1 MKPPSTLLRRLA
13 SPWNMLA
20 AALLVLAGLIGFD
33 LQLSHASVMQQEQQR
48 LLQMTAIV
56 EANLSSRLQST
67 SQALDSI
74 RQDLPA
80 RLQPGND
87 PGAMNRRLQSMVA
100 AMTGVRSLSV
110 VDANGDVIASNRPD
124 LLGLNTFDAE
134 RYQAM
139 RRSRDPALLYIS
151 SPFRSVSG
159 DYHMAAGK
167 VVLDARGELLAYVSA
182 VLDPDYFS
190 LLLESVLYAPDMRAT
205 LIHGDGQGVY
215 QVPDREGIAGL
226 DFVKMPNSLF
236 NLHLQSGQK
245 TSVQQG
251 IAAAPGQHRLIV
263 LSSIQP
269 TTVASNKALVVAL
282 GRQVP
287 AIYAGWK
294 RELWVKLAL
303 LLTLAGVAS
312 LALLAIQ
319 WRQRAYAQLR
329 RSHEAAARQAELR
342 LRESEE
348 RFRKLF
354 EDTVQAVLLV
364 EEGRCIAAN
373 QAALKMHGMERPEQ
387 LLGRT
392 RSELSPAFQ
401 PDGQLS
407 AIKAEQLRQLAF
419 EQGAC
424 EFEWTFQRP
433 DGQTFIAQQVVTLI
447 QQGGKALLHIAGSDI
462 TEQQKTRAQVE
473 FLAYHDGLTGLPNRL
488 LGQQRL
494 QQEIQRAR
502 QQDQGLAVLYM
513 DMDKFKYVND
523 SYGHAVGDA
532 MLRSVAQRLLQSLRT
547 RDMVCRLSG
556 DEFMVV
562 LPEVQAGQQVASLC
576 QRMLDALAAPF
587 EVEGLQLYASFSIG
601 VAQFPQDGSDSETL
615 MLNADTALYE
625 AKKAGQKRYRFFEPD
640 MNVKL
645 LHYVET
651 CEALRLALEQQQ
663 FELHY
668 QPQIELS
675 SGQVTGVEALLR
687 WRRPGH
693 GLVAPGSFIGIAE
706 ESGLIVPIGRWVL
719 HEACRQA
726 AAWQRTGL
734 ALGRIAVN
742 LSAVQFRQGVVEQ
755 DVRAALESSG
765 LDPARLELELTESL
779 LLEHDDSV
787 LSTLAQWSARGIR
800 LAIDDFGTGYSSLAY
815 LKRMQVDLL
824 KIDRSFITG
833 LLHDEENQAIVR
845 AMVQIARSLQ
855 IETLAEGIE
864 DPRVAEQLKALGCD
878 GVQGHWYA
886 APQPAQALEQWLAGQ
901 RAGERESGDATRPAA
916 PGLNFHPSI
925 RENPSL
931 TMQ

>member
-1 MKPPSTLLRRLA
+1 
-13 SPWNMLA
+13 
-20 AALLVLAGLIGFD
+20 
-33 LQLSHASVMQQEQQR
+33 
-48 LLQMTAIV
+48 
-56 EANLSSRLQST
+56 
-67 SQALDSI
+67 
-74 RQDLPA
+74 
-80 RLQPGND
+80 
-87 PGAMNRRLQSMVA
+87 MVA

-110 VDANGDVIASNRPD
+110 VTASGELIASNRPE
-124 LLGLNTFDAE
+124 LLGLNAHAAE
-134 RYQAM
+134 RYQTM
-139 RRSRDPALLYIS
+139 RRSLDPRLLYIS
-151 SPFRSVSG
+151 IPFRSASG
-159 DYHMAAGK
+159 NYHMAAGK
-167 VVLDARGELLAYVSA
+167 VVLDDSGALKAYVSA

-190 LLLESVLYAPDMRAT
+190 LLLDSVLYAPDMRAA

-215 QVPDREGIAGL
+215 QVPDSEGIAGL

-251 IAAAPGQHRLIV
+251 ITAATGQHRLIV
-263 LSSIQP
+263 LSSVQP
-269 TTVASNKALVVAL
+269 TAVASSKALVVAL
-282 GRQVP
+282 SRQVP

-303 LLTLAGVAS
+303 FLTLAGVTS

-319 WRQRAYAQLR
+319 WRQRAFAQLR
-329 RSHEAAARQAELR
+329 RSHEAATRQAEWR

-354 EDTVQAVLLV
+354 EDTVQPVVLV

-373 QAALKMHGMERPEQ
+373 QAALRMHGMNRIEQ

-392 RSELSPAFQ
+392 RSDLSPLFQ
-401 PDGQLS
+401 PDGQPSAAKAAQLS
-407 AIKAEQLRQLAF
+407 QLAL

-424 EFEWTFQRP
+424 EFEWTFLRP
-433 DGQTFIAQQVVTLI
+433 DGQTFTAQQVVTLI
-447 QQGGKALLHIAGSDI
+447 HQGGKALLHIVGHDI
-462 TEQQKTRAQVE
+462 TEQKKAREQVE
-473 FLAYHDGLTGLPNRL
+473 FMAYHDGLTGLPNRL

-494 QQEIQRAR
+494 QQEIQQAR
-502 QQDQGLAVLYM
+502 EQLQGVAVLYL

-523 SYGHAVGDA
+523 SCDHAVGDA
-532 MLRSVAQRLLQSLRT
+532 MLRSVAGRLLQSLRT

-562 LPEVQAGQQVASLC
+562 LPEVQDRQPVASLC

-587 EVEGLQLYASFSIG
+587 EVEGLQLFASFSIG
-601 VAQFPQDGSDSETL
+601 VARFPQDGSDSETL

-675 SGQVTGVEALLR
+675 SGRVTGVEALLR

-726 AAWQRTGL
+726 AAWQQAGL
-734 ALGRIAVN
+734 AVGRMAVN
-742 LSAVQFRQGVVEQ
+742 LSAIQFRQGVAEQ
-755 DVRAALESSG
+755 DVRSALESSG
-765 LDPARLELELTESL
+765 LDPARLELELTESS
-779 LLEHDDSV
+779 LLEHDACV
-787 LSTLAQWSARGIR
+787 LSTLDQWSARGIR

-815 LKRMQVDLL
+815 LKRMKIDKL

-833 LLHDEENQAIVR
+833 LLHDEESQAIVR
-845 AMVQIARSLQ
+845 AMIQIARSLQ
-855 IETLAEGIE
+855 IKTLAEGIE

-901 RAGERESGDATRPAA
+901 RAGERESGDATSPAA

>member
-1 MKPPSTLLRRLA
+1 
-13 SPWNMLA
+13 
-20 AALLVLAGLIGFD
+20 
-33 LQLSHASVMQQEQQR
+33 
-48 LLQMTAIV
+48 
-56 EANLSSRLQST
+56 
-67 SQALDSI
+67 
-74 RQDLPA
+74 
-80 RLQPGND
+80 
-87 PGAMNRRLQSMVA
+87 MVA

-110 VDANGDVIASNRPD
+110 VTASGELIASNRPE
-124 LLGLNTFDAE
+124 LLGLNAHAAE
-134 RYQAM
+134 RYQTM
-139 RRSRDPALLYIS
+139 RRSLDPRLLYIS
-151 SPFRSVSG
+151 IPFRSASG
-159 DYHMAAGK
+159 NYHMAAGK
-167 VVLDARGELLAYVSA
+167 VVLDDSGALKAYVSA

-190 LLLESVLYAPDMRAT
+190 LLLDSVLYAPDMRAA

-215 QVPDREGIAGL
+215 QVPDSEGVAGL

-251 IAAAPGQHRLIV
+251 ITAATGQHRLIV
-263 LSSIQP
+263 LSSVQP
-269 TTVASNKALVVAL
+269 TAVASSKALVVAL
-282 GRQVP
+282 SRQVP

-303 LLTLAGVAS
+303 FLTLAGVTS

-319 WRQRAYAQLR
+319 WRQRAFAQLR
-329 RSHEAAARQAELR
+329 RSHEAATRQAEWR

-354 EDTVQAVLLV
+354 EDTVQPVVLV

-373 QAALKMHGMERPEQ
+373 QAALRMHGMNRIEQ

-392 RSELSPAFQ
+392 RSDLSPLFQ
-401 PDGQLS
+401 PDGQPSAAKAAQLS
-407 AIKAEQLRQLAF
+407 QLAL

-424 EFEWTFQRP
+424 EFEWTFLRP
-433 DGQTFIAQQVVTLI
+433 DGQTFTAQQVVTRI
-447 QQGGKALLHIAGSDI
+447 HQGGKALLHIVGHDI
-462 TEQQKTRAQVE
+462 TEQKKAREQVE
-473 FLAYHDGLTGLPNRL
+473 FMAYHDGLTGLPNRL

-494 QQEIQRAR
+494 QQEIQQAR
-502 QQDQGLAVLYM
+502 EQLQGVAVLYL

-562 LPEVQAGQQVASLC
+562 LPEVQDRQPVASLC

-587 EVEGLQLYASFSIG
+587 EVEGLQLFASFSIG
-601 VAQFPQDGSDSETL
+601 VARFPQDGSDSETL

-675 SGQVTGVEALLR
+675 SGRVTGVEALLR

-734 ALGRIAVN
+734 ALGQIAVN
-742 LSAVQFRQGVVEQ
+742 LSAIQFRQGVAEQ
-755 DVRAALESSG
+755 DVRSALESSG
-765 LDPARLELELTESL
+765 LDPARLELELTESS
-779 LLEHDDSV
+779 LLEHDACV
-787 LSTLAQWSARGIR
+787 LSTLDQWSARGIR

-815 LKRMQVDLL
+815 LKRMKIDKL

-833 LLHDEENQAIVR
+833 LLHDEESQVIVR
-845 AMVQIARSLQ
+845 AMIQIARSLQ
-855 IETLAEGIE
+855 IKTLAEGIE
-864 DPRVAEQLKALGCD
+864 DPQVAAQLEALGCD
-878 GVQGHWYA
+878 GMQGYWYA

-901 RAGERESGDATRPAA
+901 RAGERESGDATSPAA

>member
-1 MKPPSTLLRRLA
+1 
-13 SPWNMLA
+13 
-20 AALLVLAGLIGFD
+20 
-33 LQLSHASVMQQEQQR
+33 
-48 LLQMTAIV
+48 
-56 EANLSSRLQST
+56 
-67 SQALDSI
+67 
-74 RQDLPA
+74 
-80 RLQPGND
+80 
-87 PGAMNRRLQSMVA
+87 
-100 AMTGVRSLSV
+100 
-110 VDANGDVIASNRPD
+110 
-124 LLGLNTFDAE
+124 
-134 RYQAM
+134 M
-139 RRSRDPALLYIS
+139 RRSLDPRLLYIS
-151 SPFRSVSG
+151 IPFRSASG
-159 DYHMAAGK
+159 NYHMAAGK
-167 VVLDARGELLAYVSA
+167 VVLDDSGALKAYVSA

-190 LLLESVLYAPDMRAT
+190 LLLDSVLYAPDMRAA

-215 QVPDREGIAGL
+215 QVPDSEGVAGL

-251 IAAAPGQHRLIV
+251 ITAATGQHRLIV
-263 LSSIQP
+263 LSSVQP
-269 TTVASNKALVVAL
+269 TAVASSKALVVAL
-282 GRQVP
+282 SRQVP

-303 LLTLAGVAS
+303 FLTLAGVTS

-319 WRQRAYAQLR
+319 WRQRAFAQLR
-329 RSHEAAARQAELR
+329 RSHEAATRQAEWR

-354 EDTVQAVLLV
+354 EDTVQPVVLV
-364 EEGRCIAAN
+364 EEGRCISAN
-373 QAALKMHGMERPEQ
+373 QAALRMHGMDRIEQ

-392 RSELSPAFQ
+392 RSDLSPPFQ
-401 PDGQLS
+401 PDGQPSAAKAAQLS
-407 AIKAEQLRQLAF
+407 QLAL

-424 EFEWTFQRP
+424 EFEWTFLRP
-433 DGQTFIAQQVVTLI
+433 DGQTFTAQQVVTRI
-447 QQGGKALLHIAGSDI
+447 HQGGKALLHIVGHDI
-462 TEQQKTRAQVE
+462 TEQKKAREQVE
-473 FLAYHDGLTGLPNRL
+473 FMAYHDGLTGLPNRL

-494 QQEIQRAR
+494 QQEIQQAR
-502 QQDQGLAVLYM
+502 EQLQGVAVLYL

-675 SGQVTGVEALLR
+675 SGRVTGVEALLR

-726 AAWQRTGL
+726 AAWQQAGL
-734 ALGRIAVN
+734 AVGRMAVN
-742 LSAVQFRQGVVEQ
+742 LSAIQFRQGVAEQ
-755 DVRAALESSG
+755 DVRSALESSG
-765 LDPARLELELTESL
+765 LDPARLELELTESS
-779 LLEHDDSV
+779 LLEHDACV
-787 LSTLAQWSARGIR
+787 LSTLDQWSARGIR

-815 LKRMQVDLL
+815 LKRMKIDKL

-833 LLHDEENQAIVR
+833 LLHDEESQAIVR
-845 AMVQIARSLQ
+845 AMIQIARSLQ
-855 IETLAEGIE
+855 IKTLAEGIE
-864 DPRVAEQLKALGCD
+864 DPQVAAQLEALGCD
-878 GVQGHWYA
+878 GMQGYWYA

-901 RAGERESGDATRPAA
+901 RAGERESGDATSPAA